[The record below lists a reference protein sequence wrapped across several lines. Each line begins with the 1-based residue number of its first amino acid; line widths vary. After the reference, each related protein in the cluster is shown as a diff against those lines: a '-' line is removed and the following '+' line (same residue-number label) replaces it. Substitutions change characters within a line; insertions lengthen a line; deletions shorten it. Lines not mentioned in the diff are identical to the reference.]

1 MKCQTKYSI
10 WEDHRK
16 IDDYREQI
24 VDLKL
29 VNFREDLLS
38 ESQSFPGQNQCASFE
53 NISSMI
59 SKTHKF

>member
-29 VNFREDLLS
+29 VNIREDLLS
-38 ESQSFPGQNQCASFE
+38 ESQKFSRTK
-53 NISSMI
+53 SMRI
-59 SKTHKF
+59 F

>member
-10 WEDHRK
+10 WEDYWK

-38 ESQSFPGQNQCASFE
+38 ES
-53 NISSMI
+53 
-59 SKTHKF
+59 HKFSRTKSIRIF